1 MSLGRM
7 LIMLGLLITALG
19 VLVSLGKRLPGDIV
33 IRGKHSVFYFPLGDL
48 PANQRGSVAGSMAD
62 EPPLESRH
70 RSHKPQGHGE
80 RIPHRIKARSGR
92 LAEHC
97 GLSGGGFHCDG
108 EFRLQTTVACQ
119 HGRQTMP

>member
-1 MSLGRM
+1 M

-19 VLVSLGKRLPGDIV
+19 VLVSLGRLPGDIV
-33 IRGKHSVFYFPLGDL
+33 IRGALGILFSFSDL

-62 EPPLESRH
+62 EPPLEPRH
-70 RSHKPQGHGE
+70 RSHKAQGHGE

-92 LAEHC
+92 LAEHR
-97 GLSGGGFHCDG
+97 GLGGGSFHGDG
-108 EFRLQTTVACQ
+108 ELRLQTTVACQ